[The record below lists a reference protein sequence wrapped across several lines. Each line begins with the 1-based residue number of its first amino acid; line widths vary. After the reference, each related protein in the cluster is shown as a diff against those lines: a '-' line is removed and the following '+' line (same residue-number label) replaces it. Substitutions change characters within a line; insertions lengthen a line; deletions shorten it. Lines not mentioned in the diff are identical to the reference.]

1 VWLLEGRYHAGEE
14 GVTVDMRPVATKV
27 VEESDLHV
35 LDHFDRK
42 WTPEVLGA
50 GSEVFDLERLDGLNN
65 DPYS

>member
-1 VWLLEGRYHAGEE
+1 M
-14 GVTVDMRPVATKV
+14 DMRPVATKV